1 MALISKIGI
10 IGANHVGA
18 HVANALLYQGLAT
31 ELYISDTNEVLCKA
45 QVNDLLD
52 AMPFYPHPA
61 RVFELDDRYE
71 ELAGC
76 DIIVNAAGHVAA
88 AAGNRDGEL
97 FVTTDEA
104 KKFAKRIADAGFD
117 GVWVN
122 IANPCDVVTTEL
134 QYLTGADPN
143 KVIGSGTTLDSARL
157 RHALS
162 GATGYPASCI
172 NAWML
177 GEHGN
182 GMFACWSHVS
192 IGCLTLDEVAAQA
205 GKTFNLPELEQA
217 GRMGG
222 YVTYSGKQCTEYSI
236 ANGAVEVIKAIV
248 HDTKLITP
256 VSTLLND
263 VYGVSGFYSSLPAVI
278 GANGVEKVFV
288 PELSD
293 PEIEAWRKSCE
304 HVKGNIEQLDWLEV
318 DARID

>member
-31 ELYISDTNEVLCKA
+31 ELHISDTNEVLCKA

-182 GMFACWSHVS
+182 GMFACWSHV
-192 IGCLTLDEVAAQA
+192 
-205 GKTFNLPELEQA
+205 
-217 GRMGG
+217 
-222 YVTYSGKQCTEYSI
+222 
-236 ANGAVEVIKAIV
+236 
-248 HDTKLITP
+248 
-256 VSTLLND
+256 
-263 VYGVSGFYSSLPAVI
+263 
-278 GANGVEKVFV
+278 
-288 PELSD
+288 
-293 PEIEAWRKSCE
+293 
-304 HVKGNIEQLDWLEV
+304 
-318 DARID
+318 